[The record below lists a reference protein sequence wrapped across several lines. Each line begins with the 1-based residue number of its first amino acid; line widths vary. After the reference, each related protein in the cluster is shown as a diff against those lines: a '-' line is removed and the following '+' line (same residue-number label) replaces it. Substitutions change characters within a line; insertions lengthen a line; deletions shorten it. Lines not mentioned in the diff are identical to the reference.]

1 MTRFVCG
8 FDVGDK
14 ECTGIWDDELK
25 KGRLV
30 WVDGK
35 AFDLELP
42 RDQGFVDKIIK
53 RGRAE
58 AEADM
63 VEAAESVSA
72 KQEQFSLF

>member
-8 FDVGDK
+8 FEVGDK

-30 WVDGK
+30 WVDGE

-42 RDQGFVDKIIK
+42 RDQGFVDKIIQK
-53 RGRAE
+53 GREE
-58 AEADM
+58 AETDESKADD
-63 VEAAESVSA
+63 SA
-72 KQEQFSLF
+72 SQKQEQISLF

>member
-8 FDVGDK
+8 FEVGDK

-35 AFDLELP
+35 AFDLELT
-42 RDQGFVDKIIK
+42 RDQGFVDTIIK
-53 RGRAE
+53 KGREE
-58 AEADM
+58 AEAD
-63 VEAAESVSA
+63 ASKADESA
-72 KQEQFSLF
+72 PPKQEQISLF

>member
-30 WVDGK
+30 WVDGR

-42 RDQGFVDKIIK
+42 RDQGFVDTIIEK
-53 RGRAE
+53 GQEE
-58 AEADM
+58 AEAG
-63 VEAAESVSA
+63 EAKTDEPEPK
-72 KQEQFSLF
+72 KQEQISLF